1 MYTISDIAKI
11 VSGNMVCT
19 QDANA
24 RVEYLLTDSRRLIF
38 PDLTLFFALPGLHRS
53 GNSFIGA
60 LMQQTVCNFV
70 VDETFS
76 LNELP
81 STAANIIKVKDV
93 LQALQQL
100 AAHHRQ
106 QFRYP
111 VIGITGSNGKT
122 VVKEWLY
129 QLLNPSF
136 QIIRSP
142 RSYNS
147 QVGVPLSVWQMGPTH
162 ELAIFEAGISQA
174 GEMQHLQ
181 EIIQPSIGI
190 FTNIGEAHQLG
201 FADRAEKIKEKLKLF
216 SNASIIVYCADQ
228 LDVHTAVQALY
239 PSIDALTWSRNG
251 SGVLNINAV
260 STEGNNS
267 SIRASYK
274 SEDIGM
280 VIPFTDEASIEN
292 AIHVWVIMLYL
303 GIPYLVIEERIRHL
317 KPVAMRLELKQG
329 NHACSVINDS
339 YSTDITSLS
348 IALDFLQQ
356 QQQHPK
362 RTVILSDIPQS
373 GKPSLQLYQEVASI
387 LLQKKVDRIIGVGNE
402 ITTYAA
408 CFSGIK
414 EKSFFSTTSELRQQ
428 FSGIPFYNETVLL
441 KGARVFEFEQIS
453 HLLEQKLHQTVLEI
467 NLHAISHNLKVYQ
480 QALQPGVKLMAMVK
494 AFSYGSGSFEIA
506 NLLQFLKVDYLAVAY
521 ADEGVE
527 LRKAGIHLPIMVM
540 NTEPQSFDLLVQ
552 YQLEPELYS
561 FSILQLFE
569 NYLREMGLQHFPVHI
584 KLDTGMRRL
593 GFEMNDINSLA
604 TILSNQVYFK
614 VQSVFSHLVASDN
627 ASQDAFTLLQAEYFK
642 NACSVFKQAL
652 KYPFLQ
658 HIANTSAVHRHP
670 DLQFNM
676 VRLGI
681 GLYGVDS
688 AVHFQAKLKNVST
701 LKTTIA
707 QIKKV
712 TAGDTVGYNRAGKV
726 NTDTTIAT
734 VRIGYADGYPRN
746 QGNGKGAMLVK
757 GHFAPVMGAVCMDM
771 TMLNITG
778 IDAKEGDEVIV
789 FGADLPVTDLAEK
802 AGTIPYEILTG
813 ISQRVNRMYYEE

>member
-1 MYTISDIAKI
+1 MYTISVIAKI

-348 IALDFLQQ
+348 IA
-356 QQQHPK
+356 
-362 RTVILSDIPQS
+362 
-373 GKPSLQLYQEVASI
+373 
-387 LLQKKVDRIIGVGNE
+387 
-402 ITTYAA
+402 
-408 CFSGIK
+408 
-414 EKSFFSTTSELRQQ
+414 
-428 FSGIPFYNETVLL
+428 
-441 KGARVFEFEQIS
+441 
-453 HLLEQKLHQTVLEI
+453 
-467 NLHAISHNLKVYQ
+467 
-480 QALQPGVKLMAMVK
+480 
-494 AFSYGSGSFEIA
+494 
-506 NLLQFLKVDYLAVAY
+506 
-521 ADEGVE
+521 
-527 LRKAGIHLPIMVM
+527 
-540 NTEPQSFDLLVQ
+540 
-552 YQLEPELYS
+552 
-561 FSILQLFE
+561 
-569 NYLREMGLQHFPVHI
+569 
-584 KLDTGMRRL
+584 
-593 GFEMNDINSLA
+593 
-604 TILSNQVYFK
+604 
-614 VQSVFSHLVASDN
+614 
-627 ASQDAFTLLQAEYFK
+627 
-642 NACSVFKQAL
+642 
-652 KYPFLQ
+652 
-658 HIANTSAVHRHP
+658 
-670 DLQFNM
+670 
-676 VRLGI
+676 
-681 GLYGVDS
+681 
-688 AVHFQAKLKNVST
+688 
-701 LKTTIA
+701 
-707 QIKKV
+707 
-712 TAGDTVGYNRAGKV
+712 
-726 NTDTTIAT
+726 
-734 VRIGYADGYPRN
+734 
-746 QGNGKGAMLVK
+746 
-757 GHFAPVMGAVCMDM
+757 
-771 TMLNITG
+771 
-778 IDAKEGDEVIV
+778 
-789 FGADLPVTDLAEK
+789 
-802 AGTIPYEILTG
+802 
-813 ISQRVNRMYYEE
+813 